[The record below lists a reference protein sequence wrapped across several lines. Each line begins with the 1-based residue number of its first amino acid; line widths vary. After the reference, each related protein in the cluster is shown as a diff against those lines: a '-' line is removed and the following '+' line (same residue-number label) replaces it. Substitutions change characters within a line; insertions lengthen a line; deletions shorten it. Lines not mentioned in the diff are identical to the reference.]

1 MPEQAEHPSET
12 VRKRIRE
19 ELDGRIH
26 GIAVTARRGNTSY
39 CVASHS
45 VDDDRG
51 GRVQLST
58 VVVDLEAEQVRVHGD
73 NSMWVP
79 RESAGLDAL
88 TSVVARTTTDVSTGD
103 KKNHPPTEQGVGVD
117 DLLDTEVE
125 AADESRDGQRTDM
138 MKRHGGIDPSR
149 SWGYGA
155 GAPPEIAEVDSR
167 LEDAGLN
174 PSEHYMRLVFGRK
187 GPMERRISD
196 DTPAERPIDELKG
209 NYGIELLPRDSG
221 LVALDVDYPEQ
232 FPDVDLPES
241 FAVSSPHGDDSRRHI
256 ILRCDEKEAIADGV
270 TDEGEQGAWAVQS
283 IDWGDLWIGDRFL
296 AGPGCQLSEYGCD
309 NGDHERG
316 EPGGCEVCED
326 PERGFYRIV
335 NDAPIATVEAST
347 ILDLLDASSGYDLRN
362 GPADNSPPGDAGES
376 DPRTC
381 DNCGTTHDSEE
392 PLKELSIG
400 DSTRRICRGGCD

>member
-1 MPEQAEHPSET
+1 MTEPTET
-12 VRKRIRE
+12 VRERIRD

-45 VDDDRG
+45 VEGARG
-51 GRVQLST
+51 DRVQLST

-73 NSMWVP
+73 NSMWIP
-79 RESAGLDAL
+79 RESPALDGF
-88 TSVVARTTTDVSTGD
+88 TSVMARTTTDVSTGD
-103 KKNHPPTEQGVGVD
+103 EANHPPVETGLGDPD
-117 DLLDTEVE
+117 DLLDAEVE
-125 AADESRDGQRTDM
+125 ADDPRREGQRTDQ

-167 LEDAGLN
+167 LDDAGLT
-174 PSEHYMRLVFGRK
+174 PSEHYMRLVFGK
-187 GPMERRISD
+187 KEPMERRISD
-196 DTPAERPIDELKG
+196 HTPAERPRDELKG
-209 NYGIELLPRDSG
+209 NYGIELLPRNSG
-221 LVALDVDYPEQ
+221 LVALDVDYPEK
-232 FPDVDLPES
+232 FPDDVDLPET
-241 FAVSSPHGDDSRRHI
+241 FAVSSPHGDDSRRH
-256 ILRCDEKEAIADGV
+256 LLFRCDEKEAIADDV
-270 TDEGEQGAWAVQS
+270 GAWAIQQ
-283 IDWGDLWIGDRFL
+283 IEWGDLWVGDRFL
-296 AGPGCQLSEYGCD
+296 AGPGSQLSEYGCD

-316 EPGGCEVCED
+316 EPGGCEACED
-326 PERGFYRIV
+326 PERGRYRIV

-347 ILDLLDASSGYDLRN
+347 ILDLLDASSGYDLRD
-362 GPADNSPPGDAGES
+362 GPADNDAPGAGES

-381 DNCGTTHDSEE
+381 DNCGTTHETEE